1 VYFNGGLWYNGNM
14 KDFFKLIGFIILVI
28 IGFSLPPLG
37 IGIFI
42 VAMVW
47 IGLAESAETP
57 QHKEHF

>member
-1 VYFNGGLWYNGNM
+1 MYFNGGLWYNGDM

-42 VAMVW
+42 VAMAW
-47 IGLAESAETP
+47 IGLAESSEPP
-57 QHKEHF
+57 QHKENF